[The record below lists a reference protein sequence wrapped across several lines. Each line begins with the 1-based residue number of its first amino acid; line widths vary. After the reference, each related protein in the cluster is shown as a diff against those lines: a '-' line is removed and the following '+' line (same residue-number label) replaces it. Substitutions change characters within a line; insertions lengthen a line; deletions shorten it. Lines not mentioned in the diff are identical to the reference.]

1 MKKFLLTS
9 VCLLAMFACQK
20 EEFDESR
27 TVGFEAKT
35 VYTDVTKASYDSQK
49 HAIAWEAGD
58 NIGCFAELSTNVK
71 FSNSESA
78 PSSFSGTIMGNPSVY
93 HFYFPFN
100 KEATASN
107 NVLTSKWDA
116 EKKLKV
122 NDICGKP
129 VLVGK
134 ATNLGNGVTFH
145 NGCGLVKFTVTTD
158 AARKL
163 TRADFSGNNGEL
175 IAGKYTIDMNSTTP
189 EMVIA
194 KDGAASTI
202 TYTGDVDMVAGTSY
216 SFILALPP
224 TDFSKG
230 ITIKLWDENNNTLTK
245 SFDKAL
251 NLDRNQAVNIST
263 TLEFTAANAKPAV
276 DITVSSFDLT
286 GVSGES
292 VSIDN
297 EKNTIT
303 ITKSGFTN
311 PQKLTSKIVATASN
325 GEAVTMTLKETT
337 TIVAGGTIHTDN
349 TGTISNPSSFTMNL
363 MMPRVIAITCGDVT
377 KEYTV
382 KFSQLTDSGLPVVYI
397 NTATGADVPVDD
409 KDTWIADSEI
419 YIDAEGR
426 KTFDE
431 KALSD
436 LANIKCEIKGRGNTT
451 WDWVKNT
458 ESNYTYGA
466 KRPYAIKLDKK
477 KEVLG
482 MAKHKRWVL
491 LNSVADKSLVRNF
504 ISYRLANALAAVG
517 SQEWHPS
524 GQLVEVV
531 MNGLHRGNYLL
542 CEQIKIADGARIKGV
557 EYDDEI
563 HTPATTSEISYLLEG
578 DRNWGHEKTGDPTES
593 LFWVSHR
600 ATKGTGIKESSNGT
614 SIYRTNYVRTSDDYD
629 GSTTYYVAPWKDLE
643 PYKSYDHKY
652 KFRWGLKS
660 PDDGDLGS
668 TTTGMAT
675 AAYKFIN
682 KKVTDVEKYFF
693 DGSFRTSTSLDEINQ
708 YINLDSFIEYWLV
721 YEIAMNQEP
730 NNPGSCYMHYYNGDG
745 KLYMGPVWDFDYGT
759 FNYDF
764 TDDGY
769 YTNKSSHFQIAN
781 ALWYCK
787 LLQNT
792 NVQQYIKDN
801 WSKYKTAAQSVANDL
816 TTLKTYLKN
825 SANYNF
831 NLWNMTGT
839 DPNGENTKTFEW
851 TIESRIQANMN
862 SRLSNLETLIN
873 NKSYK

>member
-20 EEFDESR
+20 EEFDEPR

-71 FSNSESA
+71 FANSESA

-129 VLVGK
+129 ILVGK

-194 KDGAASTI
+194 QDGAASTI
-202 TYTGDVDMVAGTSY
+202 TYTGDVEMVAGTSY

-286 GVSGES
+286 DISGES

-311 PQKLTSKIVATASN
+311 PQKLASKIVATASN

-337 TIVAGGTIHTDN
+337 TIVAGGTIHPDN
-349 TGTISNPSSFTMNL
+349 TGVISNPSSFKMNL
-363 MMPRVIAITCGDVT
+363 MMPRVIEITCGDVT

-382 KFSQLTDSGLPVVYI
+382 KFSQLTENGLPVVYI
-397 NTATGADVPVDD
+397 NTATGADVPVDA

-419 YIDAEGR
+419 YIDAVG
-426 KTFDE
+426 KSTFDGI
-431 KALSD
+431 ALDD

-451 WDWVKNT
+451 WEWVQKTENYFKNGFG
-458 ESNYTYGA
+458 YGA

-491 LNSVADKSLVRNF
+491 LNNFCDKSLIRNF
-504 ISYRLANALAAVG
+504 ISYRTANKLAAVG
-517 SQEWHPS
+517 SGEWHPS

-542 CEQIKIADGARIKGV
+542 CEQIKIADGARIEGV

-578 DRNWGHEKTGDPTES
+578 DRNWGHTKTGDPNETLYWES
-593 LFWVSHR
+593 YRVKTSW
-600 ATKGTGIKESSNGT
+600 KQSSNGEY
-614 SIYRTNYVRTSDDYD
+614 IYGTNYTNGSYND
-629 GSTTYYVAPWKDLE
+629 GTGT
-643 PYKSYDHKY
+643 Y
-652 KFRWGLKS
+652 KFRWGMKS
-660 PDDGDLGS
+660 PDDGDLGLAS
-668 TTTGMAT
+668 AGGKQTG
-675 AAYKFIN
+675 AYTFIN
-682 KKVTDVEKYFF
+682 GKVTEVEKYFF
-693 DGSFRTSTSLDEINQ
+693 GGGFTTSTSLEEINKR
-708 YINLDSFIEYWLV
+708 IDLDSFIEYWLV

-730 NNPGSCYMHYYNGDG
+730 NNPGSCYMHYFAGEGGDS
-745 KLYMGPVWDFDYGT
+745 KFHMGPVWDFDFGSYLT
-759 FNYDF
+759 SAQFNDGLYD
-764 TDDGY
+764 DKD
-769 YTNKSSHFQIAN
+769 KHFQIAN
-781 ALWYCK
+781 ALWYCR

-792 NVQQYIKDN
+792 NVQEYIKQKWN
-801 WSKYKTAAQSVANDL
+801 EGGYRAAAATVAKEISTIKGYLNNSA
-816 TTLKTYLKN
+816 TVNFNMWPIVPSGKTYDLQDPNQENNMSFSDAIDRIQK
-825 SANYNF
+825 
-831 NLWNMTGT
+831 NMT
-839 DPNGENTKTFEW
+839 D
-851 TIESRIQANMN
+851 
-862 SRLSNLETLIN
+862 RLSQLDDLIN
-873 NKSYK
+873 NKRYK